1 MITCVFSKQSL
12 RMPDE
17 KWMGKLECMAGDPEV
32 YGEVTVVS
40 TGVVVETE
48 GEVDVRKLYCG
59 SFELG
64 YLSDGSGRV

>member
-17 KWMGKLECMAGDPEV
+17 KWMEKLECMEGDPEV
-32 YGEVTVVS
+32 CGEVTVVL

-48 GEVDVRKLYCG
+48 GEVDVCQLYGG
-59 SFELG
+59 SFELR
-64 YLSDGSGRV
+64 YLSDGSDRV